1 MQLIEKEGMTLMRRQ
16 DGYVNA
22 TALCKSAGKLWGSY
36 FRNEATQ
43 SFLEELESVM
53 QIRIAELVQVK
64 MGGIPSEQGT
74 YVHPLVAVNLGQ
86 WLSPKFAVFVSMVIE
101 GKFLKPLS
109 QEAAGLVS
117 AKRYSW
123 SPYPKSLKG
132 RIKGLYGGGAPFIY
146 GRILEKAVG
155 EEAAEHLRHTAG
167 KGARWMW
174 LSPAGLYQLEAYA
187 SWLDMHT
194 APTQTR
200 TDFESVLFGKES
212 NYLPFERVPAKVGK

>member
-1 MQLIEKEGMTLMRRQ
+1 MELIEKEGMTLMRRQ

-22 TALCKSAGKLWGSY
+22 TALCKSAGRELKSY
-36 FRNEATQ
+36 LRTDGTKAFI
-43 SFLEELESVM
+43 EELADVV
-53 QIRIAELVQVK
+53 QICTTDLVQIK
-64 MGGIPSEQGT
+64 QGGKPEEQGT

-194 APTQTR
+194 APVQTR
-200 TDFESVLFGKES
+200 TDFESVLFGRES
-212 NYLPFERVPAKVGK
+212 NYLPFERVPAKAGK